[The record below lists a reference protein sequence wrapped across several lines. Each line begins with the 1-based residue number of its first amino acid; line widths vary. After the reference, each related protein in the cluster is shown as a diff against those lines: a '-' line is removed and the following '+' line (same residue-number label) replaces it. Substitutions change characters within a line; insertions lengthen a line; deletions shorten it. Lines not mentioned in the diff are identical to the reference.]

1 MLPMYKK
8 VLLCLLVIIVVG
20 STIIF
25 CTIGLGWTI
34 VNTWIGNKAI
44 PPLNPTNGQTI
55 STSTTQEIINPQ
67 AAARGFVVRKGTQLL
82 LNGVPFRF
90 AGVNMHWLPF
100 GDSPLDTSQ
109 FQINDGLAA
118 AKEMGLTVV
127 RSHNLGVSTGC
138 GICIEPSLGIFSQKA
153 LAQDDYV
160 IQAAHKYGIRLIIPL
175 TDNYHY
181 YAGGKHNFTDW
192 RGISDENQFYTN
204 PQVIWDFEQY
214 INALLN
220 HVNIYTGIAYKN
232 DPTIMAWETGNELHP
247 TDSWTLTIS
256 DYIKSVDA
264 NHLIIDGSE
273 QVNPNAT
280 LISNIDIVS
289 NHYYPKSIARLNQ
302 DAALARQNGK
312 VFIVGEFD
320 WNDANRGDSLGRFLA
335 AVVANPEVSGDAFW
349 ELWPH
354 DDHYGY
360 VSAEIKYMLHY
371 PGDTPEMRTATQLLR
386 AYAYKMRG
394 LAIPPASTPGTPVID
409 TVLRNTQQITL
420 TWQGTAIAASYTIE
434 RATVSSDGPWSVI
447 CNQCANDTTLPW
459 IDRTLPAGN
468 FWYRVTAYN
477 LAGKAGS
484 SSPAYQ
490 VDPALTPADSIV
502 DDLNDWSKV
511 NNHSASLFFD
521 RTHAEMMGGNPSRVS
536 RGQATHE
543 WISWGQSNI
552 FMVQMVSYFW
562 PYEAVSPFSLYTSA
576 DNVTW
581 ILATPEIAML
591 YQGTG
596 NWPQYTYTLRDLSN
610 TNFVKVVWN
619 NTNGHA
625 WSPELGQVIIGYG

>member
-1 MLPMYKK
+1 
-8 VLLCLLVIIVVG
+8 
-20 STIIF
+20 
-25 CTIGLGWTI
+25 
-34 VNTWIGNKAI
+34 
-44 PPLNPTNGQTI
+44 
-55 STSTTQEIINPQ
+55 
-67 AAARGFVVRKGTQLL
+67 
-82 LNGVPFRF
+82 
-90 AGVNMHWLPF
+90 
-100 GDSPLDTSQ
+100 
-109 FQINDGLAA
+109 
-118 AKEMGLTVV
+118 
-127 RSHNLGVSTGC
+127 
-138 GICIEPSLGIFSQKA
+138 
-153 LAQDDYV
+153 
-160 IQAAHKYGIRLIIPL
+160 
-175 TDNYHY
+175 
-181 YAGGKHNFTDW
+181 
-192 RGISDENQFYTN
+192 
-204 PQVIWDFEQY
+204 
-214 INALLN
+214 
-220 HVNIYTGIAYKN
+220 
-232 DPTIMAWETGNELHP
+232 
-247 TDSWTLTIS
+247 
-256 DYIKSVDA
+256 

-335 AVVANPEVSGDAFW
+335 AVVANPEVSGDAFS

-484 SSPAYQ
+484 SS
-490 VDPALTPADSIV
+490 
-502 DDLNDWSKV
+502 
-511 NNHSASLFFD
+511 
-521 RTHAEMMGGNPSRVS
+521 
-536 RGQATHE
+536 
-543 WISWGQSNI
+543 
-552 FMVQMVSYFW
+552 
-562 PYEAVSPFSLYTSA
+562 
-576 DNVTW
+576 
-581 ILATPEIAML
+581 
-591 YQGTG
+591 
-596 NWPQYTYTLRDLSN
+596 
-610 TNFVKVVWN
+610 
-619 NTNGHA
+619 
-625 WSPELGQVIIGYG
+625 